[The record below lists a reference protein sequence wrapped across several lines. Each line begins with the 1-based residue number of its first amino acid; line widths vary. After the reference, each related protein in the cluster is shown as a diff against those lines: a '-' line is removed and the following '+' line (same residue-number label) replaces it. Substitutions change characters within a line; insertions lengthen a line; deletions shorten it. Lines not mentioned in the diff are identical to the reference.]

1 MPVSTNKQMK
11 NMDANPAYL
20 LSNSKESIAI
30 VALVV
35 RLNGVRVLRGPWLL
49 LFLDEPLA
57 YVMCMRTGHKVGANM
72 DRYLLSHGVIFGVA
86 LNLVAFSG
94 AVALQIEHEAS
105 ANVSDVIH
113 SIGERRYCIRCRFLM
128 G

>member
-1 MPVSTNKQMK
+1 
-11 NMDANPAYL
+11 
-20 LSNSKESIAI
+20 LSH
-30 VALVV
+30 LVV
-35 RLNGVRVLRGPWLL
+35 GLNDVRVLGGPWLL

-57 YVMCMRTGHKVGANM
+57 YVMCMRTGHKVGVNAY
-72 DRYLLSHGVIFGVA
+72 RYLLSHSVIFGVA

-105 ANVSDVIH
+105 ANISDVIH
-113 SIGERRYCIRCRFLM
+113 SIGERRHCIRCRSLM